1 MRNAFGVVTGRIPG
15 EEKKKNG
22 RKRRKREM
30 GSRKEGTAG
39 WSFADADVLADRN
52 TREIVSSFLPSV
64 PRGIKGSRHKGDAVV
79 KRDT

>member
-1 MRNAFGVVTGRIPG
+1 
-15 EEKKKNG
+15 
-22 RKRRKREM
+22 M